1 MISNARFILI
11 ILLSIIITPV
21 LAQETICLSPTQS
34 HKIESEYLNETREYW
49 VALPLNYSDSVSYPV
64 IFVLDAEWRFEL
76 VRQIAFDLGG
86 HQKIDRSIIVGIPH
100 IEVEKKRGQDL
111 TFSHSKV
118 EFDGEEV
125 DWYDDSNAGRAEK
138 FYDFLT
144 KELIPDLS
152 NNYPTNNHN
161 TLIGHSYGGYF
172 GAYILDRPHP
182 FEILHLYDPSIWYS
196 NGEVT
201 KKLKNSSSIKPVKIH
216 LTYQGKPAF
225 HREKIEEFI
234 LELEKRK
241 ESIDFSVNY
250 YEHENHF
257 SIFLDSFYKGIQRTN
272 HPEKK

>member
-1 MISNARFILI
+1 MESKSRLIFISILSL
-11 ILLSIIITPV
+11 ILQPV

-34 HKIESEYLNETREYW
+34 HKIDSEFLKETREYW
-49 VALPLNYSDSVSYPV
+49 VALPLNYSDSISYPV

-86 HQKIDRSIIVGIPH
+86 HHKIDRSIIVGIPH

-111 TFSHSKV
+111 TFSHSKI
-118 EFDGEEV
+118 EFDGDIV
-125 DWYDDSNAGRAEK
+125 DWYDDSNSGGAEK

-152 NNYPTNNHN
+152 NNYPINNHH

-172 GAYILDRPHP
+172 GAYILDRQHP

-196 NGEVT
+196 DGEVT
-201 KKLKNSSSIKPVKIH
+201 RKLKSNPSIKPVKIH

-234 LELEKRK
+234 QELEKQK
-241 ESIDFSVNY
+241 ESISLSVEF
-250 YEHENHF
+250 YELENHF
-257 SIFLDSFYKGIQRTN
+257 SIFLDSFYKGIQLTN

>member
-1 MISNARFILI
+1 MKSHTSLI
-11 ILLSIIITPV
+11 FIITLSLFAFPA
-21 LAQETICLSPTQS
+21 LAQETICLSPVQS
-34 HKIESEYLNETREYW
+34 HKIDSEYLNETREYW
-49 VALPLNYSDSVSYPV
+49 VALPLNYSDSISYPV

-86 HQKIDRSIIVGIPH
+86 HHKIDRSIIIGIPH
-100 IEVEKKRGQDL
+100 VEVEKKRGRDL

-118 EFDGEEV
+118 EFDGEKV
-125 DWYDDSNAGRAEK
+125 DWYNESNSGGAEK

-144 KELIPDLS
+144 KELIPDFS
-152 NNYPTNNHN
+152 KNYPSNDNL

-172 GAYILDRPHP
+172 AAYILNRQHP

-201 KKLKNSSSIKPVKIH
+201 KKLKNSSSIKSVKIH
-216 LTYQGKPAF
+216 LTYQAKPLF

-234 LELEKRK
+234 EELNQKK
-241 ESIDFSVNY
+241 ESIELSVDF

-257 SIFLDSFYKGIQRTN
+257 SIFLDSFYKGIQLTN
-272 HPEKK
+272 KPKGK